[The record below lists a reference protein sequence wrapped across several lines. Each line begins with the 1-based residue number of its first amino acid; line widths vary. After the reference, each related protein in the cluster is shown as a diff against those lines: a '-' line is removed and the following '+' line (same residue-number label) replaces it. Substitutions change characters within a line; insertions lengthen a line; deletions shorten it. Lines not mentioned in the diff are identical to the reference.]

1 MNQAELPTPAALA
14 ARRKPRLVNESAAYA
29 KAREALLAEEIA
41 LRRHIAEVAKQ
52 RRALPDGPEVTR
64 GYRFHDDNGREVG
77 LAGLFGEHDTLVAY
91 FWMYGP
97 DRPRPCPMCTNF
109 LGALDGNAAD
119 IAQRAALWVF
129 GRSSVERQKAFAAER
144 GWRHLRFAKTLGDG
158 FALDFGGLDPASGW
172 EFPVMAVFR
181 KAGDAVRLFWMG
193 EISGEMADPGQD
205 PRGAPDPAPLWAMLD
220 LTPEGR
226 GTDWYPKLNY

>member
-1 MNQAELPTPAALA
+1 MDEAELPPPATLA
-14 ARRKPRLVNESAAYA
+14 AKRKPRLAHESADYA

-41 LRRHIAEVAKQ
+41 LRRRIEAVAAQ
-52 RRALPDGPEVTR
+52 RRALPEGPAIEKP
-64 GYRFHDDNGREVG
+64 YRFLDDNGREVD
-77 LAGLFGEHDTLVAY
+77 LAGLFGRHDTLIAY
-91 FWMYGP
+91 FWMYSP
-97 DRPRPCPMCTNF
+97 DRPRPCPMCTNL

-119 IAQRAALWVF
+119 IAQRAALWVL
-129 GRSSVERQKAFAAER
+129 GRSSVGRQKAFAGER

-172 EFPVMAVFR
+172 EFPVLAVFR
-181 KAGDAVRLFWMG
+181 KDGDAVRLFWMG

-205 PRGAPDPAPLWAMLD
+205 PRGAPDPAPLWTFLD